1 MLLKQESLNQ
11 ITVWQDIFK
20 SNTFFDP
27 KTLKYFSDVQNCNI
41 CFIIKVNP
49 SNEN

>member
-20 SNTFFDP
+20 SNAFFDQ
-27 KTLKYFSDVQNCNI
+27 KTLKVFQ
-41 CFIIKVNP
+41 
-49 SNEN
+49 